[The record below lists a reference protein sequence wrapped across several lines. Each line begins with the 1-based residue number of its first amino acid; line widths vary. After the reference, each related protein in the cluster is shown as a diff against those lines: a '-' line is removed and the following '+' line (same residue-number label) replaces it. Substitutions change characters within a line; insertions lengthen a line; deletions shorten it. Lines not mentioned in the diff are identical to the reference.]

1 MSKFFCPLPW
11 IHQFIQAD
19 GIKMCCS
26 SSTKF
31 DVTPVEFNQ
40 STYIAEVRS
49 AVANG
54 QVPEDCRSCVDTE
67 SQGFSSTRTLALTDW
82 NYDAST
88 VPSEILYLDLRHS
101 NLCNFSCRTCE
112 PAFSSEIA
120 REQGL
125 PIIHLENTKVKA
137 DVQNLLPTVKRINFT
152 GGEPLLIKEN
162 IQVLERLIEIGNT
175 NCEILITTNGSVMNP
190 KILDLVKQF
199 TSVHWTISLDA
210 VENQAEYIRN
220 GTDWNKLCT
229 NLHSIMTLNHSVGIN
244 CVISAYSILG
254 LSNLVEFFKK
264 LKEQYPAQP
273 LELWFNV
280 CESPEF
286 LNPNQLPETLKPIAL
301 DQLTKSIE
309 LLEQLDSNPI
319 RSLMTLKSLQETLK
333 DVIIN
338 INVLFENYTNK
349 LDLLREQSFA
359 TTFIRKEP

>member
-1 MSKFFCPLPW
+1 
-11 IHQFIQAD
+11 
-19 GIKMCCS
+19 MCCS

-31 DVTPVEFNQ
+31 NVTPVEFNQ
-40 STYIAEVRS
+40 STYIAGVR
-49 AVANG
+49 AAIANG
-54 QVPEDCRSCVDTE
+54 QVPADCRSCVYAE
-67 SQGFSSTRTLALTDW
+67 SQGFSSTRTLALADW

-125 PIIHLENTKVKA
+125 PIIHLENTKVKT

-162 IQVLERLIEIGNT
+162 IQVLERLIELGNT

-220 GTDWNKLCT
+220 GTNWDKLCT

-254 LSNLVEFFKK
+254 LSNLIEFFKK
-264 LKEQYPAQP
+264 LKQQYPAQP

-280 CESPEF
+280 CESPKF
-286 LNPNQLPETLKPIAL
+286 LNPANLTETLKSIAF
-301 DQLTKSIE
+301 TE
-309 LLEQLDSNPI
+309 LEQSINILKQIESNPP
-319 RSLMTLKSLQETLK
+319 RSLATLMALQNSLK

-338 INVLFENYTNK
+338 TNTQFEDYTK
-349 LDLLREQSFA
+349 ELDSIRNQNFNS
-359 TTFIRKEP
+359 TFKIGDE